1 MSNIAVLNT
10 QTHRDLRVDAVAS
23 ARYGD
28 SRHFVQVIV
37 SEFPVLA
44 ARCPIF
50 FAKDVETGAFY
61 CGAMLGFDEGE
72 NLFLKAGGGFE
83 GHRPLNLQREPFFAA
98 GAELAIDLDS
108 PRVGAPDGE
117 ALFTEAGEPTAYLQS
132 VMAAFRELKPGLERT
147 KAFIATLLELKLIEP
162 VDINLAFDDGT
173 TRDLVGL
180 YSVNQQTLAAL
191 PDERVVDLFRRG
203 YLYLIHLMIAS
214 MKQIPVMAEKK
225 NRQLLEGSDALMIGA
240 RG

>member
-28 SRHFVQVIV
+28 SRRFVQVIV
-37 SEFPVLA
+37 NEFPVLA

-50 FAKDVETGAFY
+50 FAKDAETGAFY

-72 NLFLKAGGGFE
+72 NLFLKPGGGFE

-108 PRVGAPDGE
+108 PRVGAAQGE

-147 KAFIATLLELKLIEP
+147 KLFIATLLELKLIEP

-180 YSVNQQTLAAL
+180 YTVNQQTLAAL
-191 PDERVVDLFRRG
+191 PDATVVDLFRRG

-214 MKQIPVMAEKK
+214 MKQVPVMAEKK
-225 NRQLLEGSDALMIGA
+225 NRQLLEGSDALLVGA